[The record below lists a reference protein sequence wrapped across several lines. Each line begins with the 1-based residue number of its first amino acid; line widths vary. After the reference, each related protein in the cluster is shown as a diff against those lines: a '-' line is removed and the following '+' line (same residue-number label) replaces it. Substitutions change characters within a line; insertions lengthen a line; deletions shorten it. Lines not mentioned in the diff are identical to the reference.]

1 MADSVNVVCA
11 HCDSVVRLP
20 GERLGEAARCP
31 KCHTALLEGKPVQL
45 TEANFE
51 QHISRNDLPVVV
63 DFWAPWCGP
72 CVAMAPHFE
81 AAARELEPKFRFAK
95 LNTQDEPAPAGR
107 FNIRSI
113 PTLIVFR
120 GGKEVARQSGA
131 MDSGRLARWLN
142 SVAGSA
148 ADQDQRSQG
157 HEARGR

>member
-1 MADSVNVVCA
+1 MADSVHVVCA

-20 GERLGEAARCP
+20 GERLGEAAKCP
-31 KCHTALLEGKPVQL
+31 KCHTALFEGKPVQL

-81 AAARELEPKFRFAK
+81 AAARELQPKFRFAK

-120 GGKEVARQSGA
+120 GGKELARQSGA

-142 SVAGSA
+142 SVTG
-148 ADQDQRSQG
+148 
-157 HEARGR
+157 